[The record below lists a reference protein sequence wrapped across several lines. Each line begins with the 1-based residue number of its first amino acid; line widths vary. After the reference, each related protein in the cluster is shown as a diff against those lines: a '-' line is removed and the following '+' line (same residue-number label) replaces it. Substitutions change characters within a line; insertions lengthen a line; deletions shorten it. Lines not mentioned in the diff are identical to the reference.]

1 MKNEFKLQ
9 DQFENE
15 LHVYMW
21 KPQAKADLLGVVQI
35 IHGKNEHMG
44 RYEDFAKYL
53 NTLGLLVIGHDQLGH
68 GKTCLEATN
77 THFNDEAG
85 VHHVASGVDCIRE
98 YIEEKYPRVPI
109 LMFAHSMG
117 SFIGRYALLKHP
129 TRYDMACFSGT
140 GWVNPINLRYALFAT
155 SVVKLFKG
163 PQYVSKYITNLL
175 DKAPKSMMKNGIIN
189 RREDWISS
197 DKEIVQAVMADEM
210 CNRPFTVSAQR
221 DLMKFIKDTQ
231 NMDKIKDG
239 ASSTAI
245 LFISGELDAM
255 GEYGYTVQRLNR
267 IYRNAGYS
275 NVKFSV
281 VNGSR
286 HEIINEKGRE
296 ATYKMIGDWYLNRI
310 QK

>member
-1 MKNEFKLQ
+1 MKKEFKLQ

-21 KPQAKADLLGVVQI
+21 KPKATVDLIGVVQI

-44 RYEDFAKYL
+44 RYKDFAEYL

-68 GKTCLEATN
+68 GKTALEAKV
-77 THFNDEAG
+77 THFSDESG
-85 VHHVASGVDCIRE
+85 VHHVASGVDRIRE

-109 LMFAHSMG
+109 LMFAHSLG

-140 GWVNPINLRYALFAT
+140 GWVKSISISYAIFAA
-155 SVVKLFKG
+155 SIIKLFKG
-163 PQYVSKYITNLL
+163 PQYVSKYMTNLL

-197 DKEIVQAVMADEM
+197 DRYIVKEVMADEM
-210 CNRPFTVSAQR
+210 CNRPFTVVAQR
-221 DLMKFIKDTQ
+221 DMMKFIKDTQ